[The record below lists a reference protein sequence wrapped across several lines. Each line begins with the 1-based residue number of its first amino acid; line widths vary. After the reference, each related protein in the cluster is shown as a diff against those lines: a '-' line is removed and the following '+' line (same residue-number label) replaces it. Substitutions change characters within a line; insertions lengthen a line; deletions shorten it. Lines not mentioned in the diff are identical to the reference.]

1 MCFSHITQAFEGF
14 FVFDTAVIAIVKMHC
29 LLVYT
34 CFLIHTMIQ
43 YAVYIIHIVIKY
55 FLGLNLHFNTNKDK
69 GSNKRSADDC
79 RVLRILWRRT
89 TTMLTPSYIPLPL
102 SHSSPYHHKM
112 QTKKPVLAPNMVP
125 NTNIQSSS
133 EKTKLRNMRT
143 VLSLMTFRLCFR
155 LCAEIILKLSQED
168 NQINDPCKLCVGC
181 TAIITMGYHH
191 KLLVSDC

>member
-1 MCFSHITQAFEGF
+1 MIQGITIIHVSPNESSCI
-14 FVFDTAVIAIVKMHC
+14 TLKS
-29 LLVYT
+29 VYT
-34 CFLIHTMIQ
+34 CNVRQPHYSGFWVFFCIWYCSDCHCKNALFIG
-43 YAVYIIHIVIKY
+43 VYLFPNTYYDIVCSIHIVIKY

-125 NTNIQSSS
+125 NTNI
-133 EKTKLRNMRT
+133 
-143 VLSLMTFRLCFR
+143 
-155 LCAEIILKLSQED
+155 
-168 NQINDPCKLCVGC
+168 
-181 TAIITMGYHH
+181 
-191 KLLVSDC
+191 